1 MPFRFFDAF
10 SGIGGAS
17 AGAMVAGCKVEMGV
31 EVDDKIL
38 RPYAA
43 NTGGRAVC
51 AVIGRDEIPWP
62 DAAPNV
68 MIHLSPPCTALSKAR
83 AGSASEVEVQGGMEM
98 VRFSLDLVV
107 EKGYANWSL
116 ENVGTTQTKA
126 LLEEYVSQY
135 PDLIAYTI
143 LDAADYGVP
152 QNRVRLIAA
161 NPATIQLIRQQ
172 PVQRVT
178 VAAAFANAGRTL
190 PATHL
195 KSNTCN
201 RDGSPCIRSVEE
213 QAFTVTASH
222 PLTWCDRDGSTVR
235 CLTPAECALLQGF
248 PSSWRLPAGSRLGI
262 RAAGNAIPPPLS
274 ATIVRCTAIA
284 AGLEPTLPPPIPE
297 PTAPSQII
305 CAVEEGETPPE
316 RTRIVS
322 ITKFKSL
329 KRRLELLEAVVCE
342 MRRAKIRAECP
353 SHAS

>member
-1 MPFRFFDAF
+1 
-10 SGIGGAS
+10 
-17 AGAMVAGCKVEMGV
+17 
-31 EVDDKIL
+31 
-38 RPYAA
+38 
-43 NTGGRAVC
+43 
-51 AVIGRDEIPWP
+51 
-62 DAAPNV
+62 
-68 MIHLSPPCTALSKAR
+68 
-83 AGSASEVEVQGGMEM
+83 
-98 VRFSLDLVV
+98 
-107 EKGYANWSL
+107 
-116 ENVGTTQTKA
+116 
-126 LLEEYVSQY
+126 VSQY